1 MITTV
6 NPFTSAVAVASV
18 GVASLVNEVPVVL
31 AEFATNPLL
40 LDVTV
45 HVAVIASPI
54 PVTVTVPADWVA
66 LPLFVT
72 EKV

>member
-1 MITTV
+1 
-6 NPFTSAVAVASV
+6 
-18 GVASLVNEVPVVL
+18 LVNEVPVVL

-45 HVAVIASPI
+45 HVAVVASAR
-54 PVTVTVPADWVA
+54 PVTVTVPADCVA